1 MDLSGNVHGSRQHP
15 SPHVSPVDVERP
27 TVVQCHLM
35 NGSKV
40 DITQGKC
47 GRVG

>member
-1 MDLSGNVHGSRQHP
+1 MHGSRQHS

-27 TVVQCHLM
+27 TVIQCHLM
-35 NGSKV
+35 NGDS
-40 DITQGKC
+40 DITQEGY